1 MSTTPEQLAD
11 QLAAAATAGHT
22 QVYLDSLRDIAAGGM
37 SAAMNVIRVL
47 MPMHNPE
54 ASRAE

>member
-11 QLAAAATAGHT
+11 QLAAAATAGDT

-37 SAAMNVIRVL
+37 SAAMNVIRAL

-54 ASRAE
+54 SSRAE